1 MISVISS
8 PRLKQPPAELAQ
20 MGLRDPHKTRILY
33 SSQTNDTMTRY
44 QAQIKADRRA
54 AAAERRAEIQAT
66 GKNEI
71 TERRKLYNLV

>member
-1 MISVISS
+1 
-8 PRLKQPPAELAQ
+8 
-20 MGLRDPHKTRILY
+20 
-33 SSQTNDTMTRY
+33 MTRY

-71 TERRKLYNLV
+71 TERKALYKTV

>member
-1 MISVISS
+1 
-8 PRLKQPPAELAQ
+8 
-20 MGLRDPHKTRILY
+20 
-33 SSQTNDTMTRY
+33 MTRY

>member
-1 MISVISS
+1 
-8 PRLKQPPAELAQ
+8 
-20 MGLRDPHKTRILY
+20 
-33 SSQTNDTMTRY
+33 MTRY

-66 GKNEI
+66 GKNEV